1 MFSRNKSGIIRC
13 CSIFCLFAL
22 SIFPSNLWGQKLPV
36 RCFTMEADSIM
47 RSEHPRLESLDD
59 FEHQLQKHIQSARK
73 NHRFQGDVYL
83 IPVVVHVV
91 HNGES
96 IGTGSNISLAQV
108 QSQIDVLNEDYRRKN
123 GTPGYNSNSNGCDTK
138 IEFVLAK
145 RTSSGASS
153 NGVDRIDRNS
163 MGWSGPPYS
172 TSYIDATI
180 KPASYWNP
188 DEYFNLWVV
197 DISGGILG
205 YAQFPGY
212 SSLAGFNCN
221 EGNANTDGVV
231 IDYQTFGSTDKG
243 TFPVLTAPYDKGR
256 TATHEVGHWLG
267 LRHIWGD
274 GACGV
279 DDFCGDTPEAGAA
292 NFGCPTGT
300 TSCSSTDMIE
310 NYMDYTDDACMN
322 IFTKDQD
329 TRMRTVL
336 ETCPRRN
343 SLLTSPALSTPLSDD
358 AGIAA
363 IINPIIDYC
372 NATITPKVL
381 LKNYGTANLSSA
393 TIKYKVDAGTVSS
406 YSWSGSALSTG
417 DTVSISLPTIT
428 VSSGTHTFDAW
439 TANPNGNSDA
449 NSSNDTAYQA
459 AFEFTNGAATTWTEN
474 FDGKYFTP
482 GNFTVLN
489 NANDCFTWREISH
502 ISGST
507 GSVTSAVFLYFY
519 FYSSPSAQED
529 GLVTPVIDLTGS
541 ASATLTFDVAYARY
555 DNSTSDGLKVVV
567 SSDCGATWSSPVY
580 NKSGSTLKTV
590 NNQTS
595 SWFPSSS
602 GDWRNETVDLSSYI
616 GNSIRLKFISVND
629 YGNNLFIDNL
639 SLSATA
645 LLPVQLISLKG
656 EQLNNGNNL
665 IEWYTAQESQL
676 DAYLIEGSEDG
687 IHFSI
692 VGTVNAEIDY
702 SNTGEHQYQFI
713 DKNQGVDNQYYR
725 LWQKDLDGDQYVLGT
740 IKIKVSDYLYPE
752 VKVYPNPF
760 SNQLNIRLDSRK
772 NTHGRVRILNTLG
785 QIILEKSW
793 NGNDRTISINT
804 STLASGIYYVKIES
818 GAFNKVMPF
827 VKE

>member
-1 MFSRNKSGIIRC
+1 MFSRNKPSTIKWW
-13 CSIFCLFAL
+13 SKYLLFAL
-22 SIFPSNLWGQKLPV
+22 CVIPLNLSAQKQPV

-47 RSEHPRLESLDD
+47 HSEHPRLESLDD
-59 FEHQLQKHIQSARK
+59 FEHQLQKHIQSAHK

-96 IGTGSNISLAQV
+96 IGTGRNISMAQI
-108 QSQIDVLNEDYRRKN
+108 QSQIDVLNEDYRRKS
-123 GTPGYNSNSNGCDTK
+123 GTPGYNSNTNGCDTK

-145 RTSSGASS
+145 RNTSGASS
-153 NGVDRIDRNS
+153 NGVDRIDRNT
-163 MGWSGPPYS
+163 MGWSAPPYN

-180 KPASYWNP
+180 KPGSSWNAN
-188 DEYFNLWVV
+188 EYFNLWVV

-205 YAQFPGY
+205 YAQFPNY

-292 NFGCPTGT
+292 NYGCPTGT
-300 TSCSSTDMIE
+300 SSCSSTDMIE

-336 ETCPRRN
+336 ETCPRRL
-343 SLLTSPALSTPLSDD
+343 SLLTSPALSTPSADD

-363 IINPIIDYC
+363 IINPSIDFC
-372 NATITPKVL
+372 SASITPKVL

-393 TIKYKVDAGTVSS
+393 LIKYKVDAGSISS
-406 YSWSGSALSTG
+406 YSWSGTALSTG
-417 DTVSISLPTIT
+417 DTVSVSLPIIT
-428 VSSGTHTFDAW
+428 VTSGTHTFNAW
-439 TANPNGNSDA
+439 TANPNGNSDG

-459 AFEFTNGAATTWTEN
+459 AFEYTSGAATTWTEN

-482 GNFTVLN
+482 ANFQVLN
-489 NANDCFTWREISH
+489 AGNDCFTWREISH
-502 ISGST
+502 IIGST
-507 GSVTSAVFLYFY
+507 GSVTSAAFLYFY
-519 FYSSPSAQED
+519 YYSSPSAQED
-529 GLVTPVIDLTGS
+529 GLVTPAIDLTGS

-555 DNSTSDGLKVVV
+555 DNSTSDGLKILV

-590 NNQTS
+590 SNQTS
-595 SWFPSSS
+595 SWFPSAS

-645 LLPVQLISLKG
+645 LLPVQLISLKAK
-656 EQLNNGNNL
+656 QLNNGDHL
-665 IEWYTAQESQL
+665 IEWRSSDEIDL
-676 DAYLIEGSEDG
+676 DAYLIEHSTDG
-687 IHFSI
+687 IHFSLA
-692 VGTVNAEIDY
+692 GSVNAEKKYTHTNLHD
-702 SNTGEHQYQFI
+702 YQFM
-713 DKNQGVDNQYYR
+713 DKNRGKNYVYYR
-725 LWQKDLDGDQYVLGT
+725 LWQKDLDGGQYVLGT
-740 IKIKVSDYLYPE
+740 VKIKASDYLAFNI
-752 VKVYPNPF
+752 KVFPNPF
-760 SNQLNIRLDSRK
+760 TDQLNIRLDNRK
-772 NTHGRVRILNTLG
+772 NTHGSIRILNTLG
-785 QIILEKSW
+785 QMILEKTW
-793 NGNDRTISINT
+793 NGNDRTVSINT
-804 STLASGIYYVKIES
+804 STLAAGIYYVKIES
-818 GAFNKVMPF
+818 GALNKVMPF